1 MLLKKNVVQ
10 VAVCEEDTCDQNDKP
25 SNPPAPMTPYLLPL
39 LPYLT
44 QPAFTCSKLTKA
56 TLEQGAKYV

>member
-25 SNPPAPMTPYLLPL
+25 SNPPAPMPPTYYHYFHTLPSRH
-39 LPYLT
+39 LPA
-44 QPAFTCSKLTKA
+44 QS
-56 TLEQGAKYV
+56 